1 MVMKLDLD
9 SKRYKLFTRI
19 EFWLAT
25 MIFVLAWMALFSE
38 AGDDPLLTDAGSED
52 GYSRIVSYYLIEFIQ
67 IVTIYLSFLLLN
79 FRVVPRL
86 IKKEKIVFHIA
97 LIVAV
102 FFALGIAFGSLDI
115 GFAPLTAFA
124 IYSIIKYTALLIWI
138 NADAVR
144 TRFKF
149 LAPGVMLAVPLL
161 IVSIIFLVIADVHHN
176 EIIAWSVIMLGGI
189 LMYSYSFLVLIPRAQ
204 EKKRPRLAFMTSF
217 ILIILVAEVFIG
229 FLSLALSADE
239 DMPLAIVVMHTF
251 FQILFIAP
259 LSWIVYRRSEKT
271 EERISSLEKELGQ
284 STASFDF
291 LRSQINPHFLFNALN
306 TLYGTALQE
315 NAERTAE
322 GIQKLGDMMRFM
334 LQENMQQ
341 KISLT
346 REVDYLKNYINLQKL
361 RTEQIPSITIIT
373 NIEESIQQLEIAPM
387 LLIPFV
393 ENAFKHGISF
403 REPSYIKIS
412 LYVQEKVLYFDV
424 SNSIHRK
431 SDSDPEKD
439 KSGIGLANV
448 KQRLALLYRKKHE
461 LTIRES
467 EKEFFVQLSIQLS

>member
-1 MVMKLDLD
+1 MKIDFEN
-9 SKRYKLFTRI
+9 KKYKVFTRV
-19 EFWLAT
+19 EFGLAT
-25 MIFVLAWMALFSE
+25 MCFVIGWMALFSE
-38 AGDDPLLTDAGSED
+38 AGDDPLLTDAGSDE
-52 GYSRIVSYYLIEFIQ
+52 GYSRILSYYLIEFIQ
-67 IVTIYLSFLLLN
+67 IITIYLSFLVLN
-79 FRVVPRL
+79 FRVLPRL
-86 IKKEKIVFHIA
+86 IKKDKVLFHTG
-97 LIVAV
+97 LIVVV

-124 IYSIIKYTALLIWI
+124 IYSILKYATLLIWL
-138 NADAVR
+138 NADALR
-144 TRFKF
+144 MRFKF
-149 LAPGVMLAVPLL
+149 LAPGVMLAVPLW
-161 IVSIIFLVIADVHHN
+161 IVSIIFLAIADVSNN
-176 EIIAWSVIMLGGI
+176 EIITWSVIMLGGI

-204 EKKRPRLAFMTSF
+204 EKKRPLVAFMISF
-217 ILIILVAEVFIG
+217 TLIILVAEVFIG
-229 FLSLALSADE
+229 FLALALSADE
-239 DMPLAIVVMHTF
+239 DMPLAIVIMHTF
-251 FQILFIAP
+251 FQVLFIAP
-259 LSWIVYRRSEKT
+259 LSWIVYRRSQKT
-271 EERISSLEKELGQ
+271 EERITSLEKELGQ
-284 STASFDF
+284 STANFDF

-315 NAERTAE
+315 NADRTAE

-341 KISLT
+341 KISLA

-361 RTEQIPSITIIT
+361 RTDPIPTITIIT
-373 NIEESIQQLEIAPM
+373 NIEESVELLEIAPM

-448 KQRLALLYRKKHE
+448 KDRLALLYRKKHE

-467 EKEFFVQLSIQLS
+467 AKEFFVHLSIHLS